1 MAYAKRVPA
10 TQEYKELAQQHCQR
24 WEGLYAEMSMWL
36 TTWQELTEFIMPRKA
51 NVRLY
56 RTPGQT
62 QTERMLD
69 ATAVHANELLAA
81 SMQGSLT
88 SGSVKWF
95 YYRIRGLEYGYNT
108 DTDVWLDQAG
118 ETSYDELK
126 QSNFSAESHEFY
138 ADLGCVGTAAM
149 FMAQKM
155 AKPGQP
161 WTGMRFKTLQPGSYA
176 IAENDDG
183 IVDTLYYKFKLTA
196 SQALKK
202 WGFDRLSKN
211 IQDALTTGRPQDMD
225 KEFEFLH
232 CVFPRTDAY
241 AKSYQYR
248 NSKGALPQ
256 KYPGAARD
264 FASFFITYED
274 PTILEEGG
282 FYEFPFAVARWTK
295 TSGETYGRSPGFT
308 ALADI
313 KTLNKLVELKL
324 RALANMVYPPLKV
337 RDDGVLGTVRLSPG
351 ALTHVRDMD
360 AVDPLFIKGDINTA
374 VLNEEKLQQAIRRM
388 FFADQ
393 LQLQEGPQMTA
404 YEVQVR
410 YELMQRVLGPTLGR
424 LETEYL
430 GPIIEFVYHT
440 LERNKRLKPI
450 PGAMAA
456 LLDEKGKKF
465 DIEYEGPL
473 QRAQRLGDVVT
484 IQRFMQVALPIIE
497 MNPEAADNLDSDYL
511 FRVLAKQTGAPPA
524 ILRSE
529 EKRDEI
535 RTAKRAQQQQV
546 QQQTMANETMK
557 AAGGMGDITKALA
570 GAQASGILPQGGP
583 TGQGV
588 PTPGV
593 GR

>member
-1 MAYAKRVPA
+1 MAYARRVPD
-10 TQEYKELAQQHCQR
+10 TQEMRDLAQQHCQR
-24 WEGLYAEMSMWL
+24 WEAMYAEMSLWL

-95 YYRIRGLEYGYNT
+95 YYRVRGLDYGT
-108 DTDVWLDQAG
+108 DTDTDTWLDQAG
-118 ETSYDELK
+118 EASYDELK

-149 FMAQKM
+149 FMAQKNP
-155 AKPGQP
+155 KPGQL
-161 WTGMRFKTLQPGSYA
+161 WTGLRFKTLQPGSYA
-176 IAENDDG
+176 IAENDEG
-183 IVDTLYYKFKLTA
+183 IVDTLYYKFVLTA
-196 SQALKK
+196 SQAEKK
-202 WGFDRLSKN
+202 WGFERLPES
-211 IQDALTTGRPQDMD
+211 IQRALTSGKASD
-225 KEFEFLH
+225 KDKPFDFLH
-232 CVFPRTDAY
+232 CVYPRTDAY
-241 AKSYQYR
+241 ARSFKYR
-248 NSKGALPQ
+248 NPAGDLPR
-256 KYPGAARD
+256 KYPGMARD
-264 FASFFITYED
+264 FGSLYIAYEAANS
-274 PTILEEGG
+274 TILEEDG

-424 LETEYL
+424 LESEYL
-430 GPIIEFVYHT
+430 SPIIEFVYHT
-440 LERNKRLKPI
+440 LSRNKRLKPI
-450 PGAMAA
+450 PGSMAA
-456 LLDEKGKKF
+456 RAGKKF

-497 MNPEAADNLDSDYL
+497 MNPDAADNLDSDYL

-524 ILRSE
+524 ILLSE
-529 EKRDEI
+529 EKRNARRAEKK
-535 RTAKRAQQQQV
+535 AAQAQQ

-557 AAGGMGDITKALA
+557 SAGGMEAITKSLA
-570 GAQASGILPQGGP
+570 GAQAAGILPQGGP
-583 TGQGV
+583 TGFGV